1 VHNAYEKKTTNV
13 QEFEM
18 SKLGA
23 LSYFLGMEF
32 VNDKRRSASASKKI
46 CKRCTEEV
54 Q

>member
-1 VHNAYEKKTTNV
+1 MKMKG
-13 QEFEM
+13 F
-18 SKLGA
+18 S
-23 LSYFLGMEF
+23 SCFLGLEF